1 MSSKVLDNL
10 DAADSTIVFNA
21 IERQLRN
28 RLRLAHRIA
37 LEETGSEAPQ
47 VVTAVFEQLC
57 FRYDDANPPL
67 TH

>member
-10 DAADSTIVFNA
+10 DGTEPAIVYTA

-37 LEETGSEAPQ
+37 LEETGAGAPE
-47 VVTAVFEQLC
+47 VVAALFEQLC
-57 FRYDDANPPL
+57 FRYDEANPPV